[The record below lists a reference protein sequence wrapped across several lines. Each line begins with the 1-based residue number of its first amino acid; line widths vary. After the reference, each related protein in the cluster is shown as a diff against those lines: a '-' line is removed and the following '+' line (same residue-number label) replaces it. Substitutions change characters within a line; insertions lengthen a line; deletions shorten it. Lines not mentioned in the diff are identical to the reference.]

1 MGKIME
7 CGGICA
13 IPKGKVILATVKAD
27 NFELLP
33 MDPNTR
39 CTELSVAAHTLY
51 EKSERRAH
59 HDVRF
64 GLMPSARPDL
74 LSGPGGVLDI
84 TDARYEQISERAVR
98 VSGAVIQR
106 KPTAF
111 KLEGA
116 CQVGYKTVF
125 LGGIRDPI
133 LIKGIEDFVSGARY

>member
-51 EKSERRAH
+51 EKSERIARTALG
-59 HDVRF
+59 DLCL

-84 TDARYEQISERAVR
+84 TNARYEQISERAVR

-106 KPTAF
+106 KPT
-111 KLEGA
+111 
-116 CQVGYKTVF
+116 
-125 LGGIRDPI
+125 
-133 LIKGIEDFVSGARY
+133 VSGRLQDRLPRWDQGSHLDQRHRGLCK

>member
-1 MGKIME
+1 M
-7 CGGICA
+7 
-13 IPKGKVILATVKAD
+13 
-27 NFELLP
+27 
-33 MDPNTR
+33 
-39 CTELSVAAHTLY
+39 
-51 EKSERRAH
+51 
-59 HDVRF
+59 
-64 GLMPSARPDL
+64 
-74 LSGPGGVLDI
+74 LDI

-133 LIKGIEDFVSGARY
+133 LIKGIEDFVSDPRYRSPGQSVSSTGSALTLLRPRRPGK